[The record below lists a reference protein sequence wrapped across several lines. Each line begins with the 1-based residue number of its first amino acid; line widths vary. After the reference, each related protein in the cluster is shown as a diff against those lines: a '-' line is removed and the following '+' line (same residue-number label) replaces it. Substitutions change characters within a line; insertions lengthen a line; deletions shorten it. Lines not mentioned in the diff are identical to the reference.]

1 MAKRK
6 VILLGKKQSNLEK
19 GLALIDRQDIEFILC
34 TSIESLKIAL
44 KSDGVDT
51 VITGAGLDLS
61 VRLEAISTI
70 YGNSDSI
77 SVHMKDFASG
87 PEGFGPFAK
96 KVLAD

>member
-6 VILLGKKQSNLEK
+6 VILLGKMQSNLEK
-19 GLALIDRQDIEFILC
+19 GLTMIDRQDIEFVLC
-34 TSIESLKIAL
+34 TSLESLNRAL
-44 KSDGVDT
+44 QSGDVDT

-61 VRLEAISTI
+61 IRLDAIKMI
-70 YGNSDSI
+70 YSSSDNI

-96 KVLAD
+96 KVLGN